1 MSGDCTLVLSS
12 TMNNGPSKSE
22 LPSPA
27 IQDLPIC
34 QDPPTL
40 DETRK
45 AIQGMRNNR
54 AAGVDHV
61 ITSEALQSGGEV
73 MLEVIHKFC
82 VEVFTSL
89 TPPEQWTT
97 NIIVPLPKK
106 GDLSCMNNYR
116 GITLMSIAA
125 KVYNKILLTRIRD
138 HVEPKLR
145 SNQAGFRPR
154 QKLCAASPYPEKNHG
169 GFPESATPTYHHF
182 HRF

>member
-1 MSGDCTLVLSS
+1 MQCNVLFVYVC
-12 TMNNGPSKSE
+12 G
-22 LPSPA
+22 
-27 IQDLPIC
+27 ICGVC

-89 TPPEQWTT
+89 TPPRRSSGQQTS
-97 NIIVPLPKK
+97 
-106 GDLSCMNNYR
+106 LSPCQR
-116 GITLMSIAA
+116 KEI
-125 KVYNKILLTRIRD
+125 
-138 HVEPKLR
+138 
-145 SNQAGFRPR
+145 
-154 QKLCAASPYPEKNHG
+154 
-169 GFPESATPTYHHF
+169 SAV
-182 HRF
+182 